1 MTMTNSALRSG
12 AFGGGGDQPPT
23 IEVLDDEALT
33 EMLLRR
39 DQAAWR
45 EFVQRFEPLL
55 RFQVGKTLAGAIHVL
70 LDSDAIDD
78 VIGDFYLDIVEAD
91 MEKLRYWLHGNRQA
105 ALRSFLGKVATRI
118 AIDHIKY
125 ALVRFS
131 ASVEK
136 LGRDENR
143 KREQHDADPNRGAD
157 WIAIQERVL
166 GEPVK
171 KKRNRKSKDDEGLP
185 TETKSKRR
193 RKSK

>member
-12 AFGGGGDQPPT
+12 ACSGVAAPT
-23 IEVLDDEALT
+23 VEVLDDDALT

-39 DQAAWR
+39 DEQAWR

-55 RFQVGKTLAGAIHVL
+55 RFQVGKTLASAIHVL

-78 VIGDFYLDIVEAD
+78 VIGDFYLHIVEDD
-91 MEKLRYWLHGNRQA
+91 MDKLRYWLHGNRQG
-105 ALRSFLGKVATRI
+105 ALRSFLGKVATGI

-125 ALVRFS
+125 ALVRFT

-143 KREQHDADPNRGAD
+143 KREQRDADRNRGGQ
-157 WIAIQERVL
+157 WLEIQDRVL
-166 GEPVK
+166 GDPVK
-171 KKRNRKSKDDEGLP
+171 KKRKRRSNDDKDLP
-185 TETKSKRR
+185 AETKSKRR
-193 RKSK
+193 KPRK